1 MSLICSADFISAA
14 LCLAFHDA
22 LNSSQRMALA
32 RSVSD
37 PTHARLKTPPRGCQL
52 SPVVWEAWLK
62 VPAHV
67 TEWVQASS
75 NWLDA
80 NDEHQLLS
88 FWDPAY
94 PQTLR
99 ELPSPPMLLFLLGD
113 VSLLNDKGIAMV
125 GSRGAT
131 LSGKRRARDF
141 SAELAK
147 KGWTIISGLAKGID
161 SAAHV
166 GALQVQ
172 GRTIAVLGCGVDVVY
187 PTENSALYENIQAS
201 GGLLVSEY
209 PPGTPPRPVFFP
221 RRNRLIAA
229 LCKGLVVIEAATR
242 SGSLITANIANDLGK
257 SVMAIPGSIDSPQA
271 RGCHQAIRA
280 GATLVETIQDIE
292 QEVLESEP
300 NQGRLKTRKTRSNPG
315 GKTLANE
322 QVSTTDPLSAQV
334 LSLLQ
339 RDPQQLDLLI
349 EATGCTPEDLS
360 VALCEMELQGQIEAR
375 PGQYWAMT

>member
-1 MSLICSADFISAA
+1 MSLICPADFIRAA

-22 LNSSQRMALA
+22 LNNTQRMALA

-37 PTHARLKTPPRGCQL
+37 PAQTRQKTPPAGCRL
-52 SPVVWEAWLK
+52 SPAAWDAWLS
-62 VPAHV
+62 VPAHI
-67 TEWVQASS
+67 TDWVQTSCEWLTASP
-75 NWLDA
+75 
-80 NDEHQLLS
+80 EHKLLS
-88 FWDPAY
+88 FWDTAY

-99 ELPSPPMLLFLLGD
+99 ELPSPPLLLFLLGD
-113 VSLLNDKGIAMV
+113 ASLLNDRGIAMV

-147 KGWTIISGLAKGID
+147 RGWTIISGLAKGID
-161 SAAHV
+161 SAAHI
-166 GALQVQ
+166 GALQAQ
-172 GRTIAVLGCGVDVVY
+172 GRTIAILGCGVDVVY
-187 PTENSALYENIQAS
+187 PTENSALYEKIQTG

-229 LCKGLVVIEAATR
+229 LCKGLVVVEAATR

-271 RGCHQAIRA
+271 RGCHQMIRA
-280 GATLVETIQDIE
+280 GATLVETLQDIE
-292 QEVLESEP
+292 EEVLGSEHGAAP
-300 NQGRLKTRKTRSNPG
+300 AKAR
-315 GKTLANE
+315 GKTPVRVKTGSAAAASP
-322 QVSTTDPLSAQV
+322 VHDPLAAEV
-334 LSLLQ
+334 LKLLQ

-349 EATGCTPEDLS
+349 EATGRCAEDLS
-360 VALCEMELQGQIEAR
+360 VALCELELQGHIEAK

>member
-1 MSLICSADFISAA
+1 MSCICPTDFIRAA

-22 LNSSQRMALA
+22 LNSPQRMALA
-32 RSVSD
+32 RCVTD
-37 PTHARLKTPPRGCQL
+37 PTHSRLKSPPDNCRL
-52 SPVVWEAWLK
+52 SSSQWEAWLS
-62 VPAHV
+62 VPAHI
-67 TEWVQASS
+67 TDWVEASRNWIQASP
-75 NWLDA
+75 
-80 NDEHQLLS
+80 EHQILS
-88 FWDPAY
+88 FWDEAY

-99 ELPSPPMLLFLLGD
+99 ELPSPPMLLFLIGD
-113 VSLLNDKGIAMV
+113 PSLLRDRGIAMV

-166 GALQVQ
+166 GALQAQ

-187 PTENSALYENIQAS
+187 PTENSALYDRIRS
-201 GGLLVSEY
+201 GGGLLVSEY
-209 PPGTPPRPVFFP
+209 PPGTPPRPIFFP

-229 LCKGLVVIEAATR
+229 LCKGLVVVEAATR

-271 RGCHQAIRA
+271 RGCHQIIRA

-292 QEVLESEP
+292 TDVLGAGHAVEPVKRKRERLAQEEKSVTAGPSA
-300 NQGRLKTRKTRSNPG
+300 PG
-315 GKTLANE
+315 DA
-322 QVSTTDPLSAQV
+322 LSANI
-334 LSLLQ
+334 LKLLQ
-339 RDPQQLDLLI
+339 RDPQQLETLI
-349 EATGCTPEDLS
+349 EATGGCAEDLS
-360 VALCEMELQGQIEAR
+360 VALCELELQGLIEAK